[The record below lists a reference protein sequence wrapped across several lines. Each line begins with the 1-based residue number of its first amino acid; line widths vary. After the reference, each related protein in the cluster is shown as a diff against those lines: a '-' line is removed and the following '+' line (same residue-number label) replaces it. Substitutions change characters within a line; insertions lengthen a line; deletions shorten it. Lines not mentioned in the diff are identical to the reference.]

1 MKQRGPDR
9 IIAEKRVFQI
19 DKKGPLDQGLKSF
32 VSLYAANHT
41 NMGQRNGYI
50 TIPFLT
56 THQMSAKDLIVDK
69 YYNDIRRIYHFDKS
83 CCMDVPNPDESVFH
97 FRNFIRESGRLRH
110 RAGYEELAPEQ
121 VANELFAHL
130 NPGDKVAIASRFS
143 DDFRTQMIV
152 DALEK
157 RQLRVRVTE
166 PRSGVADFC
175 FLLYAQK
182 ELVGTAKSSFF
193 IWAGLLGN
201 ATRVRPYTA
210 MISNGNSTFNS
221 YNYTHSD
228 LKYRFHFERYYTN
241 TTAAD
246 LNKQGL

>member
-1 MKQRGPDR
+1 MYFK
-9 IIAEKRVFQI
+9 
-19 DKKGPLDQGLKSF
+19 
-32 VSLYAANHT
+32 
-41 NMGQRNGYI
+41 
-50 TIPFLT
+50 
-56 THQMSAKDLIVDK
+56 
-69 YYNDIRRIYHFDKS
+69 
-83 CCMDVPNPDESVFH
+83 H

-182 ELVGTAKSSFF
+182 ELVGTAKSLFLF
-193 IWAGLLGN
+193 GLAYLEMPQG
-201 ATRVRPYTA
+201 
-210 MISNGNSTFNS
+210 F
-221 YNYTHSD
+221 D
-228 LKYRFHFERYYTN
+228 LI
-241 TTAAD
+241 
-246 LNKQGL
+246 QQ

>member
-182 ELVGTAKSSFF
+182 ELVGTAKSLFLF
-193 IWAGLLGN
+193 GLAYLEMPQG
-201 ATRVRPYTA
+201 
-210 MISNGNSTFNS
+210 F
-221 YNYTHSD
+221 D
-228 LKYRFHFERYYTN
+228 LI
-241 TTAAD
+241 
-246 LNKQGL
+246 QQ